1 MKFRRGFLIVIV
13 SVCLAAITEP
23 ALTDALTSSPKIV
36 KLSIPSA
43 EKDFPIRNVWVMTP
57 AVPESEVAKLPVVY
71 MLHGW
76 PGSPSGLIVGVEN
89 ALTATFANGAAP
101 FIAVFPDGNALTH
114 FDSEWADSYDGR
126 AKIETWL
133 TTNVIQTV
141 EAGNLR
147 SRNNRAILGFSMGG
161 YGAAIIGLHH
171 PTLFGQVVTLAGYFA
186 IDDLTGAF
194 DPGPSTDT
202 KHAYQNPATF
212 LKVANKERWFLGES
226 PDDYTQLI
234 RGQAAAWG
242 AKLKSVKASYSIEY
256 APGGHSYGFVGQEI
270 PLVVQWLKWGVV
282 KAPHSP
288 PSPPSSPSSP
298 SQVATV
304 TSSLSGT
311 PTPLP

>member
-1 MKFRRGFLIVIV
+1 MKFGRGFLITLT
-13 SVCLAAITEP
+13 SLALVAVTEP
-23 ALTDALTSSPKIV
+23 VLSDAFASAPKIV
-36 KLSIPSA
+36 KLSISSA
-43 EKDFPIRNVWVMTP
+43 EKDFPIRSVWVMTP
-57 AVPESEVAKLPVVY
+57 AVPASKLAKLPVVY

-76 PGSPSGLIVGVEN
+76 PGSPSGLIAGVED

-133 TTNVIQTV
+133 TTRVIQTV

-186 IDDLTGAF
+186 IDDLTNAF
-194 DPGPSTDT
+194 DPGPITDS
-202 KHAYQNPATF
+202 KHSYQNPATF

-242 AKLKSVKASYSIEY
+242 AKLKSVKANYSIDY
-256 APGGHSYGFVGQEI
+256 APGGHSYVFVGDEI
-270 PLVVQWLKWGVV
+270 PLVVKWFRWGNV
-282 KAPHSP
+282 K
-288 PSPPSSPSSP
+288 
-298 SQVATV
+298 
-304 TSSLSGT
+304 G
-311 PTPLP
+311 